1 MAFVSSTGTPTQEG
15 DKGILY
21 DFNDGARVLLPKG
34 EWHVNII
41 DDDSGNILFSCD
53 TSGGWVTSTKKYYV
67 MFRVQVFKK
76 GETSPC
82 LDTVMNLKGKHVLI
96 SFPTGTL
103 GDIIAWF
110 HYAEK
115 FRIKHQ
121 CKLEC
126 AVSEEFITLFSDN
139 YPEIK
144 FTAAQDKYEGKPYA
158 TYRIGLFFNG
168 DTDNQP
174 VDFRLVGFHR
184 NAGYILGV
192 SPQEEPPRLNLSA
205 ERKIPDPY
213 VCIAVQST
221 AQAKHWN
228 NGPGWAEVVSHLKEL
243 GYRVLCIDRNAHSGH
258 GFVWNHIPWGAE
270 DFTGALPLQERV
282 DLLRHASFFIGLSSG
297 LSWLAWATRIPVI
310 LISGFT
316 LPNSEFYTPWRVFN
330 SHGCNG
336 CWDNITYNFDH
347 ADFLWCPVHKGT
359 DRQFECTRLITGK
372 QVCGVIDSLHNYLI
386 KNKVVE
392 E

>member
-1 MAFVSSTGTPTQEG
+1 
-15 DKGILY
+15 
-21 DFNDGARVLLPKG
+21 
-34 EWHVNII
+34 
-41 DDDSGNILFSCD
+41 
-53 TSGGWVTSTKKYYV
+53 
-67 MFRVQVFKK
+67 
-76 GETSPC
+76 
-82 LDTVMNLKGKHVLI
+82 
-96 SFPTGTL
+96 
-103 GDIIAWF
+103 
-110 HYAEK
+110 
-115 FRIKHQ
+115 
-121 CKLEC
+121 
-126 AVSEEFITLFSDN
+126 
-139 YPEIK
+139 
-144 FTAAQDKYEGKPYA
+144 
-158 TYRIGLFFNG
+158 
-168 DTDNQP
+168 
-174 VDFRLVGFHR
+174 
-184 NAGYILGV
+184 
-192 SPQEEPPRLNLSA
+192 LSA
-205 ERKIPDPY
+205 ERKIQEPY

-347 ADFLWCPVHKGT
+347 ADFLWCP
-359 DRQFECTRLITGK
+359 
-372 QVCGVIDSLHNYLI
+372 
-386 KNKVVE
+386 
-392 E
+392 